1 MLTDWLLILL
11 LIQKLEKLKKKV
23 PDIIRLVTNTALN
36 IQIEEVKKNSWCYW
50 ISTKIGVDEET
61 FLMILN
67 IYS

>member
-23 PDIIRLVTNTALN
+23 PDVIRLVTNTALN
-36 IQIEEVKKNSWCYW
+36 IQIEEVKKNFWCYW

-67 IYS
+67 IYF